1 MKGLALVCVLN
12 GLSCGGDI
20 MRFENQRS
28 GLVLLNE
35 MSRDELS
42 KALVALIKKDRKV
55 RMAIINLV
63 LASPYI
69 VRQY

>member
-1 MKGLALVCVLN
+1 MKF
-12 GLSCGGDI
+12 D
-20 MRFENQRS
+20 NQRS

-35 MSRDELS
+35 MSREELT
-42 KALVALIKKDRKV
+42 KALVALIKNDRQV
-55 RMAIINLV
+55 RMAIINLA

>member
-1 MKGLALVCVLN
+1 MKEPALACVLN

-20 MRFENQRS
+20 MRLENQRS
-28 GLVLLNE
+28 GVVLLNE
-35 MSRDELS
+35 MSREELS
-42 KALVALIKKDRKV
+42 KALVALIKNDRQV
-55 RMAIINLV
+55 RMAIINLA

>member
-1 MKGLALVCVLN
+1 LLGS
-12 GLSCGGDI
+12 GWGGDI
-20 MRFENQRS
+20 MKYENQRS

-35 MSRDELS
+35 MSREELGEV
-42 KALVALIKKDRKV
+42 LVALIKNDRQV

>member
-1 MKGLALVCVLN
+1 
-12 GLSCGGDI
+12 